1 MARARSATLASG
13 CLPDSAR
20 LSRLALSSSIVSAL
34 LLFGSPTALFAQ
46 TNDQQSIKLGE
57 TDLYPALEIQYIQNN
72 NAYLEPAGSEV
83 ESSGVVISPEFNW
96 VADRRLLTLRG
107 NYTGSYGRQGES
119 ALDFNDHLFRLD
131 AAAELTARKRTKG
144 KVELEFG
151 HQDLG
156 AGFTRGTADGSSDA
170 VTFTRFLAQGDYTY
184 GAKTAKGNVTGGAK
198 VVSHTFTSRSDLTSG
213 DDYTAFEPFGIFSYR
228 LSPAA
233 RALAEIRV
241 GIFSFGNSNLDRND
255 ISILTGLE
263 FAQTEK
269 SGGSIKIGSSLSD
282 FSASGRDK
290 ESNLLVEGSLFY
302 KPKSYSEIKLTLNRS
317 LDNDSGSP
325 VENLSIQA
333 TSDEVDLE
341 WRHEWSSRV
350 YSNINVGYR
359 GINRGCPSNDVA
371 TNLAGIE
378 LNFKIRRW
386 VEFGLSADYSK
397 RTASIC
403 SQNDDS
409 APDLDYE
416 RQLVGA
422 HVRATL

>member
-1 MARARSATLASG
+1 MARARSATLASWFS
-13 CLPDSAR
+13 PESTW
-20 LSRLALSSSIVSAL
+20 LSRLTLSSGLLSM
-34 LLFGSPTALFAQ
+34 LLFFGAPSVLLAQ
-46 TNDQQSIKLGE
+46 TSDQQSIKLGE
-57 TDLYPALEIQYIQNN
+57 TDLYPELEIQYLQNN
-72 NAYLEPAGSEV
+72 NAFLAPAGAEV
-83 ESSGVVISPEFNW
+83 ESAGVVISPQFNW

-107 NYTGSYGRQGES
+107 NYTGAYGRQGES
-119 ALDFNDHLFRLD
+119 ALDFNDHLFRLE
-131 AAAELTARKRTKG
+131 AAAEITARKRTKG

-156 AGFTRGTADGSSDA
+156 DGFTRGIADSDSDA
-170 VTFTRFLAQGDYTY
+170 VTFTRFIAQGDYTY

-198 VVSHTFTSRSDLTSG
+198 VVSHTYSSRSDLTSG
-213 DDYTAFEPFGIFSYR
+213 DDYTVFEPFGIFSYR
-228 LSPAA
+228 VSPAA

-241 GIFSFGNSNLDRND
+241 GLYSFGNSNLDRND

-269 SGGSIKIGSSLSD
+269 SGGSIKIGTTLSD
-282 FSASGRDK
+282 FGAAGRDK

-302 KPKSYSEIKLTLNRS
+302 KPKSYSEFTLTMNRS

-325 VENLSIQA
+325 VENLSVQA

-350 YSNINVGYR
+350 YHNVNVGYR
-359 GINRGCPSNDVA
+359 GVDAGCPDDDVA
-371 TNLAGIE
+371 TNLAGLE
-378 LNFKIRRW
+378 LNFKVRRW
-386 VEFGLSADYSK
+386 IEFGLSADYSK

-403 SQNDDS
+403 SQNDGS
-409 APDLDYE
+409 TPDLDYE